1 MPNYVEEPPSL
12 KERFDH
18 SDKLIQD
25 HAKAILQRLVEFRD
39 ETDKRLEGLRAS
51 IPFAAKGH
59 LDPLKDGL
67 KEHFEAI
74 DADMKVLKKAV
85 GCILLGLAGQPVNI
99 GSDLL
104 ESLGFKTS
112 SIVPA
117 SAIVKPS

>member
-1 MPNYVEEPPSL
+1 MKMPNYVEEPPSL
-12 KERFDH
+12 KERFDALESLVNTVWDH
-18 SDKLIQD
+18 VQGVITSQADNETQRRQD
-25 HAKAILQRLVEFRD
+25 HE
-39 ETDKRLEGLRAS
+39 EN
-51 IPFAAKGH
+51 H
-59 LDPLKDGL
+59 
-67 KEHFEAI
+67 
-74 DADMKVLKKAV
+74 ADLKVLKKAV